1 MVLALIAPLMN
12 LSDPIA
18 VRYYWRQWDG
28 ALLRL
33 LLPSSVLGV
42 VAVVWLLSTLP
53 QVWLARTIGAVAL
66 LFAVTQLALSLRG
79 PAPPGAPPPWPV
91 GVGAGFVMGVASMV
105 AHSGGVVLNLYLLAL
120 RLPTPTIL
128 ATGNALIV
136 FTDAVKLL
144 GYWRVGFLT
153 GSIMLAAVLVIPLL
167 AVGAWLG
174 VRVGRRLPRRAF
186 ESASCSAS
194 RRRLSAH
201 GVRSR
206 PWSTIG
212 VGRTLTWRNTSTSAG
227 RPRSASFPAPLTRAP
242 CCVTSSSRSTAGAAS
257 PAR

>member
-1 MVLALIAPLMN
+1 MIPDAIDSDPSFGLLLGATAVAALVVGFLRTAIGGGIGLVLTPTLSFVLPPAVVLALLAPLMN

-42 VAVVWLLSTLP
+42 VAGMWLLSSLP
-53 QVWLARTIGAVAL
+53 EVWLARTIGAVAL
-66 LFAVTQLALSLRG
+66 LFAVAQLALSLRR
-79 PAPPGAPPPWPV
+79 PALPGGAPPPWPA

-120 RLPTPTIL
+120 RLPTITIL

-136 FTDAVKLL
+136 FTNAVKLL

-153 GSIMLAAVLVIPLL
+153 GSIVLAAVLVIPLL

-186 ESASCSAS
+186 ELTLIGIAIVGAV
-194 RRRLSAH
+194 RLLL
-201 GVRSR
+201 R
-206 PWSTIG
+206 
-212 VGRTLTWRNTSTSAG
+212 
-227 RPRSASFPAPLTRAP
+227 
-242 CCVTSSSRSTAGAAS
+242 
-257 PAR
+257 